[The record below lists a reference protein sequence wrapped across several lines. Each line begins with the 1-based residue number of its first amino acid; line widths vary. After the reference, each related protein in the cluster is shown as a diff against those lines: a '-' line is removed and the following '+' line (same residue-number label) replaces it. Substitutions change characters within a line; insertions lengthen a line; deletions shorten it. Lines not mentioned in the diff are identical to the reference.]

1 MQKKNQMEFESKL
14 ISVMQKVE
22 NQKKQLSEIEK
33 NTKFPSN
40 EVSTTQERSF
50 PLRISSLN
58 VTKSTF
64 PCKFIM
70 IV

>member
-33 NTKFPSN
+33 NTRKKFSIKDFFIKCGQIHI
-40 EVSTTQERSF
+40 S
-50 PLRISSLN
+50 LRIYNDCLKM
-58 VTKSTF
+58 VH
-64 PCKFIM
+64 
-70 IV
+70 

>member
-33 NTKFPSN
+33 NTKLS
-40 EVSTTQERSF
+40 
-50 PLRISSLN
+50 
-58 VTKSTF
+58 K
-64 PCKFIM
+64 
-70 IV
+70 

>member
-33 NTKFPSN
+33 NTK
-40 EVSTTQERSF
+40 
-50 PLRISSLN
+50 SS
-58 VTKSTF
+58 K
-64 PCKFIM
+64 
-70 IV
+70 